1 MNVYHNLDTFFVTDP
16 NVSLSHCYTT
26 KTRGIF
32 RVSGSA
38 KRVSELQLIFDTP
51 PHYGSQLDWTGY
63 TIHDASNVL
72 RRYLN
77 HLPDPV
83 ITLEYYE
90 EFRNVYRNLTDDEEK
105 IAAYQELISK
115 LPPPHSCLLMY
126 LLDMLALF
134 AHHSDENLMDSRNLA
149 SVFQPGV
156 LSHPD
161 HSMSPGEYMTS
172 AAVVKFLIDNQSSFT
187 MPTPNIDD
195 DDEDLVVSGLVD
207 HPPRQDNLKVQ
218 RGGYVTASDYERMH
232 NIGIDRG
239 VSFEADDAVHILNT
253 GVRRQLSLHKP
264 IVPHSTLPDNPPQ
277 RSRSTNS
284 NNSSGRSSRSSLFS
298 SNLLAKRQSNR
309 ASKVGSKIINENE
322 SISIDKLGLVQDPA
336 VVPEKPR
343 FTEEDSQLLSRR
355 GSSIRKAAT
364 SPPLGSE
371 GAGEG
376 LSLYLSRRKQLKAEG
391 VYREPSVICQEIE
404 IQFPAPVIAPI
415 SQLPL
420 NSTVTSTSSS
430 FTQAN
435 LLSEKRTDQ
444 PIDDSSSNDC
454 ARESLLS
461 TAAHVHTMGH
471 PLRQGEDAY
480 PSTQGILSPNSG
492 QKRISGTGQFFKIL
506 ESNLTPSQR
515 PGNIGIPIVR
525 AKSNPGELTSVGSKN
540 PSYNMSDSNHTGSSH
555 AMEKFKG
562 LFTGKHRDHDS
573 GNSQK
578 EIDSKD
584 SKKDKRRESLTEK
597 QRKYMSQEV
606 KPSYH
611 QGSSTTG
618 WKITHAHDTIEEHE
632 SGTAERAYARPPPPP
647 PQQSGQLPPQRP
659 PPPPPESSLM
669 DLFDP
674 PQRVGQI
681 SGYST
686 PTEGPRSASPARSPS
701 STRHPLTANASFA
714 STASIK
720 SMSSSDRLY
729 HGKGHPLYGSSGSL
743 EFVIPNPED
752 SYGQTR
758 QRLVRSGHTLQND
771 SQPNSQL
778 NPDHYSQYQQQQ
790 SPPSSL
796 SYHNHH
802 HHQQNLQTAYNPVL
816 GSDNT
821 GSTLSDRHHINLS
834 SPQLV
839 SRSRQSS
846 FGSIEVYDPNI
857 PPTPAPKSKDRLSSR
872 DGSSSSIRRGDVTP
886 PRARSNSS
894 RNPSP
899 INSPALK
906 PLSRNV
912 SNQSIQSN
920 SGAGYGYSHI
930 HQHQHQHHVPSPLA
944 EGQIT
949 NYASPPPSARA
960 RNRAY
965 SRDEQHILDRQQS
978 SSLRGSPSRGTYRE
992 RERSLSRTG
1001 LAIATQSSNNPLLH
1015 GGSTDSPSK
1024 SRRSSQL
1031 ASPQVE

>member
-1 MNVYHNLDTFFVTDP
+1 MAQQKVSFKKWWKNITGTKAVKVGLFNVDLMDSIAYAKLPIHYTVNGKTRCQGFIPTI
-16 NVSLSHCYTT
+16 VSKCGWFLKEQAT

-207 HPPRQDNLKVQ
+207 HPPHQDNLKVQ

-309 ASKVGSKIINENE
+309 ASKIGSKIIYENE

-336 VVPEKPR
+336 VVPEKLR
-343 FTEEDSQLLSRR
+343 FTEEDSQLLSRG
-355 GSSIRKAAT
+355 GSSIRKTAT

-371 GAGEG
+371 GAGSG
-376 LSLYLSRRKQLKAEG
+376 LSLYLSRRKQLKEEG

-444 PIDDSSSNDC
+444 PIDDSSSKDC
-454 ARESLLS
+454 ARESLVS
-461 TAAHVHTMGH
+461 TAVHVHTMGH

-480 PSTQGILSPNSG
+480 SSTQGLISPNPG
-492 QKRISGTGQFFKIL
+492 QKRISSTGQFFKIL
-506 ESNLTPSQR
+506 ESNLTSSQR
-515 PGNIGIPIVR
+515 PSNIGIPIVR
-525 AKSNPGELTSVGSKN
+525 AKSNPGELTGVGSKN

-584 SKKDKRRESLTEK
+584 SKKDRRRESLTEK

-618 WKITHAHDTIEEHE
+618 WKITHAHDIIEEHE
-632 SGTAERAYARPPPPP
+632 SGTAERAYARHPPPP

-720 SMSSSDRLY
+720 SISGSDRLY

-771 SQPNSQL
+771 SPNSQL
-778 NPDHYSQYQQQQ
+778 NPDHHSQYQQQQ

-796 SYHNHH
+796 PYRNHH
-802 HHQQNLQTAYNPVL
+802 HHQQHLQIAYNPIL
-816 GSDNT
+816 GSDST
-821 GSTLSDRHHINLS
+821 SSTLSDRHHINLS

-846 FGSIEVYDPNI
+846 FGSIEVYDPNL
-857 PPTPAPKSKDRLSSR
+857 PPTPTPKSKDRLASR

-886 PRARSNSS
+886 PRART
-894 RNPSP
+894 
-899 INSPALK
+899 
-906 PLSRNV
+906 
-912 SNQSIQSN
+912 
-920 SGAGYGYSHI
+920 
-930 HQHQHQHHVPSPLA
+930 

-949 NYASPPPSARA
+949 SYASPPPSARA

-978 SSLRGSPSRGTYRE
+978 NSLRGSPSRGTHRE

-1001 LAIATQSSNNPLLH
+1001 LAIATQSSNNPSLH
-1015 GGSTDSPSK
+1015 GGSTDSLSK